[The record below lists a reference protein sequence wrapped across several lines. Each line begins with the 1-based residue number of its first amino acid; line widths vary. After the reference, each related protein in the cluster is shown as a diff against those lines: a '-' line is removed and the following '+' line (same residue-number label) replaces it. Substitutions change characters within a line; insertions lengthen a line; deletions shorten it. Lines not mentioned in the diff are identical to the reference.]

1 MENTNYD
8 EMIVETE
15 TEVEETAGGFD
26 PKFVLGVAGIAG
38 GAILAERL
46 LVKGVKKVKGKVT
59 AKLSK
64 AIAAK
69 EEANAVSEADYADEN
84 DSEE

>member
-15 TEVEETAGGFD
+15 VEETVGGFD
-26 PKFVLGVAGIAG
+26 PKFALGVAGIAG

-46 LVKGVKKVKGKVT
+46 LVKGVKKVKGKIT
-59 AKLSK
+59 TKLSK

-69 EEANAVSEADYADEN
+69 EEADAVCEAESVDEN
-84 DSEE
+84 ESEK